1 MDAIKASVLEKL
13 IRELCPEG
21 VEYRE
26 LSELFK
32 TKNGYTPSKGNKEF
46 WENGNIPW
54 FRMDDIRQNGGIL
67 SRALQ
72 NVTEKA
78 VKGEVFPENSLIVA
92 TSATIGE
99 HALITVPSLA
109 NQRFTYLLL
118 KEEYKNK
125 FEMRFLYYYCFKLD
139 EYCKSNLNQGNFA
152 SVDMGKFSK
161 FKFPLPPL
169 PIQQEIVRILDT
181 FTNLTAEL
189 TAELTARRKQYE
201 YYRDELLTFG
211 EDVPKLCLSEIATE
225 MYRGSGIKRDEVSES
240 GIPCVRY
247 GEIYTTYDV
256 QFNKCVSHVD
266 PKKVSAPKYFE
277 YGDVLFAITGESVS
291 DIAKSVVYLG
301 SDTCLAG
308 GDIVVMKHKQ
318 NPRYMAYALSTTNA
332 QIQKSKG
339 KVKSKVVHSSMPSLR
354 EIRIPIPSLIEQE
367 KIANILDNFRKLCNG
382 FDEGLPAEISA
393 RQKQY
398 EYYRNKLLQFSV

>member
-67 SRALQ
+67 SHALQ

-78 VKGEVFPENSLIVA
+78 VKGELFPENSLIVA
-92 TSATIGE
+92 TTATIGE

-109 NQRFTYLLL
+109 NQQFTCLSL
-118 KEEYKNK
+118 KEEYKNQFVIK
-125 FEMRFLYYYCFKLD
+125 FLYYYCFKLD
-139 EYCKSNLNQGNFA
+139 EYCKKNLNQGSLA
-152 SVDMGKFSK
+152 SVDRGKFSK

-211 EDVPKLCLSEIATE
+211 EDVPRMTLKDISVSVSSGKNKEKE
-225 MYRGSGIKRDEVSES
+225 QEGMYPVYGSTGVIGRTNTAKYSKEQILVARV
-240 GIPCVRY
+240 GANAGFVHKAN
-247 GEIYTTYDV
+247 GTYDV
-256 QFNKCVSHVD
+256 SDNTIIVELKDNYNLQYVYYILQKMNLRKYAKGGGQPLVTAGEL
-266 PKKVSAPKYFE
+266 KKIE
-277 YGDVLFAITGESVS
+277 
-291 DIAKSVVYLG
+291 
-301 SDTCLAG
+301 
-308 GDIVVMKHKQ
+308 
-318 NPRYMAYALSTTNA
+318 
-332 QIQKSKG
+332 
-339 KVKSKVVHSSMPSLR
+339 
-354 EIRIPIPSLIEQE
+354 IPIPDINEQDRVVS
-367 KIANILDNFRKLCNG
+367 ILDKFTG
-382 FDEGLPAEISA
+382 ISTSFDSGLPAEIAA

-398 EYYRNKLLQFSV
+398 EYYRERLLSFKESHR

>member
-78 VKGEVFPENSLIVA
+78 VKGELFPENSLIVA
-92 TSATIGE
+92 TTATIGE

-109 NQRFTYLLL
+109 NQQFTCLSL
-118 KEEYKNK
+118 KEEYKNQFVIK
-125 FEMRFLYYYCFKLD
+125 FLYYYCFKLD
-139 EYCKSNLNQGNFA
+139 EYCKKNLNQGSLA
-152 SVDMGKFSK
+152 SVDRGKFSK

-211 EDVPKLCLSEIATE
+211 EDVAWTTLKCIADIGTGSSNTNEGLKEGKYPFFVRSQEPLRKNEYEYDETAIITAGDGVGVGKVYHFYEGKYALHQRAYRIHVNTEAMYPKFVFHYMRAKFLPYIEKTMFHGSVSSIRRPMLNEFPMPVLKVCDQKQIADILDKFDKLCEDISE
-225 MYRGSGIKRDEVSES
+225 GI
-240 GIPCVRY
+240 
-247 GEIYTTYDV
+247 
-256 QFNKCVSHVD
+256 
-266 PKKVSAPKYFE
+266 
-277 YGDVLFAITGESVS
+277 
-291 DIAKSVVYLG
+291 
-301 SDTCLAG
+301 
-308 GDIVVMKHKQ
+308 
-318 NPRYMAYALSTTNA
+318 
-332 QIQKSKG
+332 
-339 KVKSKVVHSSMPSLR
+339 
-354 EIRIPIPSLIEQE
+354 
-367 KIANILDNFRKLCNG
+367 
-382 FDEGLPAEISA
+382 PAEISA

-398 EYYRNKLLQFSV
+398 EYYRERLLSFKESHR

>member
-67 SRALQ
+67 SHALQ

-78 VKGEVFPENSLIVA
+78 VKGELFPENSLIVA
-92 TSATIGE
+92 TTATIGE

-109 NQRFTYLLL
+109 NQQFTCLSL
-118 KEEYKNK
+118 KEEYKNQFVIK
-125 FEMRFLYYYCFKLD
+125 FLYYYCFKLD
-139 EYCKSNLNQGNFA
+139 EYCKKNLNQGSLA
-152 SVDMGKFSK
+152 SVDRGKFSK

-189 TAELTARRKQYE
+189 TARRKQYE

-211 EDVPKLCLSEIATE
+211 EDVSRVQLGLVCDFK
-225 MYRGSGIKRDEVSES
+225 YGKGNN
-240 GIPCVRY
+240 IPN
-247 GEIYTTYDV
+247 E
-256 QFNKCVSHVD
+256 
-266 PKKVSAPKYFE
+266 
-277 YGDVLFAITGESVS
+277 TGEYP
-291 DIAKSVVYLG
+291 VYG
-301 SDTCLAG
+301 CNG
-308 GDIVVMKHKQ
+308 IV
-318 NPRYMAYALSTTNA
+318 STTNTFNSEDA
-332 QIQKSKG
+332 PIIGHIGSAGVVNWGKG
-339 KVKSKVVHSSMPSLR
+339 KHFVTYNGTICRVKADKIRSRYAYYVLNSLHLERFVKGSQPFLSYGDFSKVLIPLPPIER
-354 EIRIPIPSLIEQE
+354 QDEIVR
-367 KIANILDNFRKLCNG
+367 ILDQFDYFCNDLTSG
-382 FDEGLPAEISA
+382 IPAEISA

-398 EYYRNKLLQFSV
+398 EYYRNQLLTFKQIGG